1 MKKEIIK
8 ERVHN
13 YLRSRLF
20 PWNFL
25 MEPVADETLEH
36 FIKKDFMIP
45 PAIMENDPSKEELS
59 NVICDEVKR
68 IVKEYLVNNN
78 KLDPF
83 AYAQAQVY
91 TMLYD
96 LRSRKKLGG
105 LDDIVDIKALA
116 MLMGISIDSFKKK
129 EESILQLIHR
139 YKDNRPSAKDIFGQK
154 VTYIDG
160 TIIGTVTD
168 IVYDDKTGDLIE
180 LKVKTDKKL
189 FEIPIEGVYLKNVY
203 NNCIILKD
211 VRVLPTDIE

>member
-36 FIKKDFMIP
+36 FIKKDFRIP
-45 PAIMENDPSKEELS
+45 SAIMEKDLSKEELS

-68 IVKEYLVNNN
+68 IVKEYLVSNN

-83 AYAQAQVY
+83 AYAQAQIY

-96 LRSRKKLGG
+96 LRSRKKLRG

-116 MLMGISIDSFKKK
+116 ILMGISMDSFKKK
-129 EESILQLIHR
+129 EESISQLIHR
-139 YKDNRPSAKDIFGQK
+139 YKDNKPSAKDIFGQK

-189 FEIPIEGVYLKNVY
+189 FEIPIEGIYLKNVY
-203 NNCIILKD
+203 NNCVILKD
-211 VRVLPTDIE
+211 VRVIPAGYE

>member
-1 MKKEIIK
+1 MKKEIMK

-25 MEPVADETLEH
+25 MEPVDDETLEH
-36 FIKKDFMIP
+36 FVKKDFMIP
-45 PAIMENDPSKEELS
+45 SVILDDLSKEELS

-68 IVKEYLVNNN
+68 ISKEYLVNNN

-96 LRSRKKLGG
+96 LRSREKLRG
-105 LDDIVDIKALA
+105 LGDIVDTKALA
-116 MLMGISIDSFKKK
+116 RLMGISMDSFKKK

-139 YKDNRPSAKDIFGQK
+139 YKDNKPSAKDIFGQK
-154 VTYIDG
+154 VIYIDG
-160 TIIGTVTD
+160 TLIGTVID
-168 IVYDDKTGDLIE
+168 IVYEDKTGDLIE

-203 NNCIILKD
+203 NNCVILKD
-211 VRVLPTDIE
+211 IRVIPTDIE